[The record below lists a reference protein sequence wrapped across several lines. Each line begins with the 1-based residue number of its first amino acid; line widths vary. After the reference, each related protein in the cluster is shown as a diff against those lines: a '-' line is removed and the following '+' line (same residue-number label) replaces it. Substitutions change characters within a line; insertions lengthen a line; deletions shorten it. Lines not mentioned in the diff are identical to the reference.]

1 MKNHC
6 LIYLSLLCLPF
17 YSFAQFSV
25 EEIGVQC
32 DNLPYT
38 QKTVLAVAEFE
49 VSASRTSYKV
59 GTGMVDM
66 LTNALVETGCFRIVE
81 RKRMKDLTNEQAL
94 GQSGMVNANSA
105 AQVGQMTGAQMM
117 VMANITE
124 FKEKESGGIAGGLL
138 RNSPIKLGAVGKTTA
153 HLGMI
158 IRIANVSTGEILLSK
173 SIDKKVSKVG
183 AFGGGGLPGLVAGGV
198 FFKSKAMQDAVEEA
212 IIQTVEIIAQ
222 QKDQLP
228 PPPSAT
234 NQSQKMVSKA
244 DCQLFT
250 KGAAPSIMV
259 LIAERNYRRSFSGP
273 ASETEII
280 RQLLEFG
287 FDVVDPQQIEA
298 IREQER
304 VNSAL
309 NDPHQAAAL
318 GRDFGADIIIIG
330 EAYSEQIRGNNSMV
344 SQRGNIEARAI
355 QTNNGKI
362 IAANGSQ
369 AAGVDVSRSVAGNKA
384 LKNAGANL
392 STYFLQQLCEKGL
405 SGGSSQSVQAIEVVL
420 LNASFM
426 QVSRLEKF
434 LKSANGTQSVKKS
447 FAGKSG
453 RFQLMSQKN
462 ADDLAEELA
471 TNFNAFKL
479 EITGLESNKLTL
491 AIN

>member
-1 MKNHC
+1 MKNQFF
-6 LIYLSLLCLPF
+6 IYLPLMLLPF
-17 YSFAQFSV
+17 FSSAQFSV

-32 DNLPYT
+32 GNLPHA
-38 QKTVLAVAEFE
+38 QKTILAVAEFE
-49 VSASRTSYKV
+49 VSAPRASYQV
-59 GTGMVDM
+59 GKGMVDM

-94 GQSGMVNANSA
+94 GMSGMVSSNSA

-124 FKEKESGGIAGGLL
+124 FKEKESGGFAGGLL

-158 IRIANVSTGEILLSK
+158 IRIANVNTGEILLSK

-183 AFGGGGLPGLVAGGV
+183 AFGGGGLAGVIVGGA

-212 IIQTVEIIAQ
+212 IIQTVEIIAK

-228 PPPSAT
+228 PPPSAA
-234 NQSQKMVSKA
+234 NLKQKTVSKA
-244 DCQLFT
+244 DCQLFA
-250 KGAAPSIMV
+250 KGATPSIMV
-259 LIAERNYRRSFSGP
+259 IIAERGYRRSFSGP

-304 VNSAL
+304 INSAL
-309 NDPHQAAAL
+309 NNPHQAAAL

-330 EAYSEQIRGNNSMV
+330 EAYSESIRGNNKLV

-355 QTNNGKI
+355 QTANGKI
-362 IAANGSQ
+362 ICRQRKSG
-369 AAGVDVSRSVAGNKA
+369 SRSRCIS
-384 LKNAGANL
+384 L
-392 STYFLQQLCEKGL
+392 
-405 SGGSSQSVQAIEVVL
+405 GSRQ
-420 LNASFM
+420 
-426 QVSRLEKF
+426 
-434 LKSANGTQSVKKS
+434 
-447 FAGKSG
+447 
-453 RFQLMSQKN
+453 
-462 ADDLAEELA
+462 
-471 TNFNAFKL
+471 
-479 EITGLESNKLTL
+479 
-491 AIN
+491 